1 MKLLILFALSFT
13 AGAQYSIDSVI
24 DTLIRVESSGDN
36 EAKGDYKNGEYRAI
50 GALQIWKV
58 QVDDVNRICKLK
70 GYPYVFTYQHRF
82 IRERSVLMTR
92 ISLINCIERYKIN
105 KGRLPNEYELAH
117 WHKWPYKY
125 GIHDFKYINQY
136 KTKKEI

>member
-1 MKLLILFALSFT
+1 MRFFLILTALSFT

-24 DTLIRVESSGDN
+24 ENLIRVESSGD
-36 EAKGDYKNGEYRAI
+36 DHAI
-50 GALQIWKV
+50 GDSGRAVGCLQYWKTR
-58 QVDDVNRICKLK
+58 VDDINRICKLK
-70 GYPYVFTYQHRF
+70 GYKYVFTYNHRYDRKRC
-82 IRERSVLMTR
+82 ILMAR
-92 ISLINCIERYKIN
+92 IDLRNCIERYKIN

-125 GIHDFKYINQY
+125 AIHDFKYIHQY

>member
-1 MKLLILFALSFT
+1 MKFIILFALSFT

-24 DTLIRVESSGDN
+24 ETLIRVESSGND
-36 EAKGDYKNGEYRAI
+36 EATGDDGRAI
-50 GALQIWKV
+50 GCLQLWKV
-58 QVDDVNRICKLK
+58 QVDDINRICKLK

-82 IRERSVLMTR
+82 SRERSVLMTR
-92 ISLINCIERYKIN
+92 ISLMNCIERYKIN

-117 WHKWPYKY
+117 WHKWPYRY
-125 GIHDFKYINQY
+125 SIHDFKYINQY